1 MSAEVVWQV
10 IKKNNSFLRKGS
22 AGRHDAVFSAEP
34 GNLYARHSF
43 KHSGALLVL
52 LIIVPNRGAMASQCV
67 RDARETARVTATQLA
82 GIDPALQT

>member
-52 LIIVPNRGAMASQCV
+52 IIVPNRSHDIAVCEG
-67 RDARETARVTATQLA
+67 RT
-82 GIDPALQT
+82 